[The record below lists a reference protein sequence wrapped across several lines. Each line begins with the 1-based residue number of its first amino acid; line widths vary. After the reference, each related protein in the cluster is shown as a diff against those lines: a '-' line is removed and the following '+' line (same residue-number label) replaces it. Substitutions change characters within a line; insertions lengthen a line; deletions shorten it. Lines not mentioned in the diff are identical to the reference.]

1 MSAGSEKML
10 ANERNHCM
18 EVSVKKMK
26 AIKDA
31 WPSMALAIMDIANS
45 YSWMKLKVPVY
56 LSLFM

>member
-1 MSAGSEKML
+1 MLL

-18 EVSVKKMK
+18 EVPVKKMK
-26 AIKDA
+26 AIKDV

>member
-1 MSAGSEKML
+1 
-10 ANERNHCM
+10 M